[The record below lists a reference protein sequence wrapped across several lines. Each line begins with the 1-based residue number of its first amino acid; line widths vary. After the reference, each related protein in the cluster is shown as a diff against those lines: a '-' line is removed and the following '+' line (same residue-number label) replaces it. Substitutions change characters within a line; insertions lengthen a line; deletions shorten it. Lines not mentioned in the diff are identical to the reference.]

1 MNLDLV
7 SILTNAGVQRVYEN
21 GDEVYGICPN
31 PDHDDHRPSWSMN
44 STTFAHHCF
53 SCGFSGGLESLLRDL
68 TGEVPD
74 NLREDLMT
82 QSFISRTLEFREER
96 TDEVP
101 AGEDLP
107 VLTEWS
113 LANILRRVPRRMR
126 ELRKLTAEALDH
138 YEVRWDVDTR
148 QWVLPIRDRWGTL
161 LGAQYRQK
169 GSVATLPL
177 GIEKSKT
184 LFGLAQAQPYD
195 VAAVTE
201 SPLDAVRL
209 WQVGIPAVSTL
220 GAYVSRDQMNLMA
233 RMFTGVIMALDDD
246 DAGHKATSIL
256 EPGLRRRGCAPI
268 PWNYKGLR
276 DEDGRRVKDV
286 GDVASD
292 DDLISAY
299 HRTIGRGFLC

>member
-1 MNLDLV
+1 
-7 SILTNAGVQRVYEN
+7 
-21 GDEVYGICPN
+21 
-31 PDHDDHRPSWSMN
+31 MN
-44 STTFAHHCF
+44 SNTYAHFCF
-53 SCGFSGGLESLLRDL
+53 SCGYKGGLESLLREL

-74 NLREDLMT
+74 DLRQDLMT
-82 QSFISRTLEFREER
+82 QSFLHRAKTFREER

-101 AGEDLP
+101 AGDDLP

-138 YEVRWDVDTR
+138 YEVRWDVDSR

-177 GIEKSKT
+177 GIKKSEL
-184 LFGLAQAQPYD
+184 LFGLAQAMPYD
-195 VAAVTE
+195 QAAVVE

-209 WQVGIPAVSTL
+209 WQVGVPAVSTL
-220 GAYVSRDQMNLMA
+220 GAYVSKDQMSLMA
-233 RMFTGVIMALDDD
+233 RMFGSVIMALDNDD
-246 DAGHKATSIL
+246 TGREASVNL
-256 EPGLRRRGCAPI
+256 EKGLRRRGCAPI

-292 DDLISAY
+292 DDLLSAY
-299 HRTIGRGFLC
+299 HRTIGRGFTC